1 MKKFSTILL
10 FVVISMIANSQ
21 EMSFKVNVTTLP
33 NGNSQW
39 DITADKENI
48 KYQSIKKIIYN
59 LDGMLY
65 KDPIREITNSDN
77 AFQLILQ
84 NSKES
89 KVDAEVYYDN
99 SKVSKVDITLNK
111 KSDIALE
118 LNNTATK
125 LKSGLYEWEAFISG
139 NASDIAQ
146 IEHVDYK
153 LHSSFKEP
161 FRSQNQ
167 IGNINKPFMIKAKGW
182 SVFKLKA
189 DVFLRNGKSISL
201 EHVLQFNKLRVVVF
215 YLASN
220 QAITK
225 PKAEEIVN
233 ALRNQ
238 NNYQVELKT
247 ISDNTNKKEGY
258 NLSSNEIR
266 YELIEATY
274 ANEIISTLKESNIS
288 TTLEKNII
296 TYSSPEYLSIFI
308 VK

>member
-1 MKKFSTILL
+1 MLSIC
-10 FVVISMIANSQ
+10 SMIANSQ
-21 EMSFKVNVTTLP
+21 EMSFKVCVTSLP
-33 NGNSQW
+33 NGISQW
-39 DITADKENI
+39 DITADKDNI
-48 KYQSIKKIIYN
+48 KYQNIKKIIYN

-89 KVDAEVYYDN
+89 KADAEVYYDN
-99 SKVSKVDITLNK
+99 GEVSRVDISLNK
-111 KSDIALE
+111 KSDIALK
-118 LNNTATK
+118 LKNTATK
-125 LKSGLYEWEAFISG
+125 LKSGQFEWEAFISG
-139 NASDIAQ
+139 SASDIAL
-146 IEHVDYK
+146 IDHVNYK

-161 FRSQNQ
+161 FKSQNQ
-167 IGNINKPFMIKAKGW
+167 IGNNNKPFMIKAKGW

-189 DVFLRNGKSISL
+189 DVFLKNGKRITL

-220 QAITK
+220 QEITK
-225 PKAEEIVN
+225 PKAEGIVN

-247 ISDNTNKKEGY
+247 ISDNANKKEGY
-258 NLSSNEIR
+258 NLSTNEIR
-266 YELIEATY
+266 YEFLEANY
-274 ANEIISTLKESNIS
+274 ANEIISTLKGSNIS